1 MNLNYKKLIQFDLLN
16 DAEAKIKQNH
26 EKFFDFLSTFHN
38 IAAADKF
45 IKDCPSFPD
54 SNKSIIRDEL
64 VSAIGSTLA
73 IEGIVIKGEDI
84 KKTIDKQNPG
94 RHPHQKQQEIHT
106 LNSQNV
112 YNYIQNTVRENKG
125 EFVYKDEHIIKIHK
139 LFTANIDYVGNQP
152 GKYRNMSAFFGDN
165 PRRKS
170 LCENYEDIYMAMGNF
185 INWLNQKNEG
195 LLTGN
200 IIAKAIMAHYY
211 LAEIHPFG
219 DGNGRT
225 ARAVE
230 AMVLYANKIN
240 PYCFWSLANFW
251 NMRRNDYISR
261 LGEIRDTCDC
271 LEFLIWG
278 AKGYLE
284 EVERIKWRVLKKVKQ
299 LMLQDYTQYLYG
311 SKNEQ
316 PPEKKIN
323 ERIVGVLFLLTH
335 SDKIL
340 LDKLRSSPGYKSLY
354 HHISGMTQN
363 RDFSKMKS
371 LKLIRISETD
381 GKAFIEPNYEL
392 LENLEYSI

>member
-1 MNLNYKKLIQFDLLN
+1 
-16 DAEAKIKQNH
+16 
-26 EKFFDFLSTFHN
+26 
-38 IAAADKF
+38 
-45 IKDCPSFPD
+45 
-54 SNKSIIRDEL
+54 
-64 VSAIGSTLA
+64 
-73 IEGIVIKGEDI
+73 
-84 KKTIDKQNPG
+84 
-94 RHPHQKQQEIHT
+94 
-106 LNSQNV
+106 
-112 YNYIQNTVRENKG
+112 
-125 EFVYKDEHIIKIHK
+125 
-139 LFTANIDYVGNQP
+139 
-152 GKYRNMSAFFGDN
+152 MSAFFGDN

-170 LCENYEDIYMAMGNF
+170 LCENYQDIYMAIINF
-185 INWLNQKNEG
+185 VNWLNQNKEG

-200 IIAKAIMAHYY
+200 IIVKAIMAHYY
-211 LAEIHPFG
+211 LTEIHPFG

-251 NMRRNDYISR
+251 NMHRNDYISR

-284 EVERIKWRVLKKVKQ
+284 EILRVKGRVLKKVKQ
-299 LMLQDYTQYLYG
+299 LMLQDYTRYLLS

-323 ERIVGVLFLLTH
+323 GRIFGVLFLLTH

-340 LDKLRSSPGYKSLY
+340 LDKLRSSPEYKSLY

-363 RDFSKMKS
+363 RDFYRMKS
-371 LKLIRISETD
+371 LKLIRFSKTD
-381 GKAFIEPNYEL
+381 GKVFIEPNYKV
-392 LENLEYSI
+392 LESLEYSV

>member
-1 MNLNYKKLIQFDLLN
+1 MGLSYNKLIQFDLLD
-16 DAEAKIKQNH
+16 DAEAKLTQNR
-26 EKFFDFLSTFHN
+26 ENLFGSLSTFQD

-45 IKDCPSFPD
+45 IRDCPSFPD
-54 SNKSIIRDEL
+54 STETIVRDEL

-73 IEGIVIKGEDI
+73 IEGIVIKEEEI
-84 KKTIDKQNPG
+84 KETIRKRNSG
-94 RHPHQKQQEIHT
+94 RHPQQKQQEIHT
-106 LNSQNV
+106 LNSQDV
-112 YNYIQNTVRENKG
+112 YNYIQKTVHKNKG
-125 EFVYKDEHIIKIHK
+125 KFVYKDEHIIKIHR
-139 LFTANIDYVGNQP
+139 LFTANINYLGNKP
-152 GKYRNMSAFFGDN
+152 GRYRNISAFFGDN

-170 LCENYEDIYMAMGNF
+170 LCENYKEIYKAMANF
-185 INWLNQKNEG
+185 INWLNQENEG

-200 IIAKAIMAHYY
+200 KIAKAIMAHYY

-230 AMVLYANKIN
+230 AMVLYANGIN

-251 NMRRNDYISR
+251 NAHRNDYISR

-271 LEFLIWG
+271 LEFLMWG

-284 EVERIKWRVLKKVKQ
+284 EIQRVKGRVLKKVKQ
-299 LMLQDYTQYLYG
+299 LMLQDYTRYLLG
-311 SKNEQ
+311 TKNQQ

-323 ERIVGVLFLLTH
+323 ERIYGVLFLLTH

-340 LDKLRSSPGYKSLY
+340 FDKLRSSPEYKSLY
-354 HHISGMTQN
+354 YHTSSMTQN

-371 LKLIRISETD
+371 LRLIRVSKTG
-381 GKAFIEPNYEL
+381 GKVFIEPNYEV
-392 LENLEYSI
+392 LESLEYSV